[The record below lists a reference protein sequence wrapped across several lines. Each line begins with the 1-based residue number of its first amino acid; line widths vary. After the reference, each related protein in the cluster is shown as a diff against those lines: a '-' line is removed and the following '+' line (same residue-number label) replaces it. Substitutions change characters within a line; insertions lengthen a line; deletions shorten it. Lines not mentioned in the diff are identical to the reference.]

1 MKFFNGKRFESDAT
15 RRSVGDW
22 SARLAA
28 ATLVCPLIFCSCRST
43 DSQVGGSNPYAQNEN
58 PYAKYDPKTP
68 EEEAYYRDVYSGEW
82 REQTNVFGTGASV
95 VKKIG
100 STDPPPHWGTRPE
113 GAKDLAEIRYE
124 AARRN
129 AEQARRLG
137 ATQSAA
143 AQPFANAP
151 FVPAAT
157 QTAYG
162 APAQTPTFQSA
173 DAYPTPT
180 PPATQSLVYPQA
192 QAPTTV
198 FVSQVPQ
205 TSEVASS
212 AVAPQTSATPTY
224 SPTPSQT
231 FVPQTVEAPSVDP
244 NAVPAAQPT
253 QSVYPPSPYQGA
265 SVDRT
270 AGWIVRGQMQDDESE
285 SVETEKVA
293 DAKNAA
299 PAAPAIKPVVELK
312 AENVKTTRVA
322 PNAVAS
328 APVAANVVP
337 APANRIGGQ
346 VLPLQVDPSI
356 AAPYANVNRPTSRP
370 LDADAPNAPR
380 SDFGEYV
387 VTGGDSK
394 GPMYS
399 REDWSVENLDK
410 EDSVAHFD
418 TIDGRILSEPTNRL
432 FLYSPRFGAARQVI
446 GPIAGESAVM
456 LESANTTAQAVQ
468 KEGVQAVDV
477 RSSET
482 KPLGAAQNA
491 GVAGT
496 ESAMAPTI
504 GSSRV
509 MLMEADAQ
517 LRLHAL
523 LTSATVDDLATS
535 DASLM
540 LEGALAAQGWSGEQK
555 VAVALDTVNAFSNTY
570 LEGAGTIYS
579 VKDDTKT
586 SKLRVIKI
594 ANKDAA
600 RPGELVEFTLRF
612 ENIGDEP
619 IGNVTILDNLS
630 ARLAYVDNTAK
641 SSVPAEFLA
650 ELNEQGSLNLR
661 WEITE
666 PLEPKEFGVVRFICK
681 VR

>member
-1 MKFFNGKRFESDAT
+1 MKFLNGKRFESDAT

-28 ATLVCPLIFCSCRST
+28 ATLVCPLIFCSCQST
-43 DSQVGGSNPYAQNEN
+43 DSQSVGSNPYAQNEN

-68 EEEAYYRDVYSGEW
+68 EEEAYYRDVYSGDW
-82 REQTNVFGTGASV
+82 REQSNVFGTGPSV
-95 VKKIG
+95 AKKIG
-100 STDPPPHWGTRPE
+100 STTPPPHWETRPN

-129 AEQARRLG
+129 ADQARRLD
-137 ATQSAA
+137 AMQSAPT
-143 AQPFANAP
+143 QPFATAP

-157 QTAYG
+157 QAAYG
-162 APAQTPTFQSA
+162 APAQTPAPQGA
-173 DAYPTPT
+173 DAYPTPA
-180 PPATQSLVYPQA
+180 PPATQTLVYPQA

-205 TSEVASS
+205 TPE
-212 AVAPQTSATPTY
+212 VAPQTAAPSAYAPA
-224 SPTPSQT
+224 PSQT
-231 FVPQTVEAPSVDP
+231 LAPQAVETVVP
-244 NAVPAAQPT
+244 NAAPAAQPT
-253 QSVYPPSPYQGA
+253 QSVYPQAPYQGA
-265 SVDRT
+265 SVDRS
-270 AGWIVRGQMQDDESE
+270 AAWVARGQMQD
-285 SVETEKVA
+285 ETEE
-293 DAKNAA
+293 AK
-299 PAAPAIKPVVELK
+299 PAAPEIKPVVELK
-312 AENVKTTRVA
+312 AENVKATRVA
-322 PNAVAS
+322 PNAVA
-328 APVAANVVP
+328 P
-337 APANRIGGQ
+337 APAPSNRIGGQ

-356 AAPYANVNRPTSRP
+356 AAPFANVNRPTSRP

-380 SDFGEYV
+380 SEFGEYV

-418 TIDGRILSEPTNRL
+418 TIDGRILAEPTNRL
-432 FLYSPRFGAARQVI
+432 FLYSPRFGVARQVV
-446 GPIAGESAVM
+446 GPISGESRVM
-456 LESANTTAQAVQ
+456 LESANTTTEVVQ
-468 KEGVQAVDV
+468 KEGVQAVDA
-477 RSSET
+477 RTAET
-482 KPLGAAQNA
+482 KPLGAAQNV
-491 GVAGT
+491 GVAGA

-509 MLMEADAQ
+509 MLMEANAQ

-570 LEGAGTIYS
+570 LEGAGTIFS

>member
-1 MKFFNGKRFESDAT
+1 MKFLNGKRFESDAT

-28 ATLVCPLIFCSCRST
+28 ATLVCPLIFCSCQST
-43 DSQVGGSNPYAQNEN
+43 DSQSAGSNPYSQNEN

-100 STDPPPHWGTRPE
+100 STTPPPHWETRPN

-129 AEQARRLG
+129 AEQSQRLG
-137 ATQSAA
+137 AMQNAPT
-143 AQPFANAP
+143 QPFANAP

-157 QTAYG
+157 QAAYG
-162 APAQTPTFQSA
+162 APSQTPPTFQGA

-205 TSEVASS
+205 NAAPS
-212 AVAPQTSATPTY
+212 AYAPAPTQTVAPQTVETTIPT
-224 SPTPSQT
+224 
-231 FVPQTVEAPSVDP
+231 ADP
-244 NAVPAAQPT
+244 NVGNAAQPT
-253 QSVYPPSPYQGA
+253 QSVYPQAPYQGA

-270 AGWIVRGQMQDDESE
+270 AGWILRGQMQDDDAEE
-285 SVETEKVA
+285 VA
-293 DAKNAA
+293 DDKNAEKA
-299 PAAPAIKPVVELK
+299 AAPEIKPVVELK

-322 PNAVAS
+322 PNAV
-328 APVAANVVP
+328 VAAPAAP
-337 APANRIGGQ
+337 APSNRIGGQ

-370 LDADAPNAPR
+370 LDADAPNASR

-394 GPMYS
+394 GEMYS

-432 FLYSPRFGAARQVI
+432 FLYSPRFGAARQVV
-446 GPIAGESAVM
+446 GPISGESRVM
-456 LESANTTAQAVQ
+456 LESANATAQVVQ
-468 KEGVQAVDV
+468 KEGVQSVDA
-477 RSSET
+477 RTAET
-482 KPLGAAQNA
+482 KPLGASQNA
-491 GVAGT
+491 GVASA
-496 ESAMAPTI
+496 ESLAAPTI
-504 GSSRV
+504 GTSRV
-509 MLMEADAQ
+509 MLMEANAQ

-523 LTSATVDDLATS
+523 LTSATIDDLATS

-630 ARLAYVDNTAK
+630 ARLVYVDNTAK